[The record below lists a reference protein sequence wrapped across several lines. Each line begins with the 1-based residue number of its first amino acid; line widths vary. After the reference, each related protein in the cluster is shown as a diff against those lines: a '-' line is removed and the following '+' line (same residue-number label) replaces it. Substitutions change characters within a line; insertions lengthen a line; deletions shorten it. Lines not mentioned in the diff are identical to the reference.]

1 MDADLVGLGLGL
13 GLCLAVA
20 GTGLGASNAGRGNAL
35 ASSRGGRR
43 GGRGRGTPSGFRAS
57 SSLGGA
63 RDGGRPSR
71 FNQVLLRSVVWFGG
85 ATERHYHN
93 KGNGAGRA
101 PAEAGGPLFRKHW
114 LAAFGRALRRSQLQS
129 QVAVAS
135 RSGCCCC
142 FGRGSFFFCPCAAAL
157 RALPSEPS
165 PGKQERRGSSSPTP
179 AQRAAGTPDQTR
191 PDQAEASKARRGKAR
206 QGEAKQ
212 GRAGQ
217 HDSKQ
222 GPGWLLSLSCHSL
235 APRWLS
241 LGGRSER
248 SATGGIWTGSCV
260 YEREA

>member
-93 KGNGAGRA
+93 RGNGAGRA

-135 RSGCCCC
+135 RSGCCCLLRP
-142 FGRGSFFFCPCAAAL
+142 GFFFFLPL
-157 RALPSEPS
+157 RCCTASSAVRTQPGQAGAQRFELPNPS
-165 PGKQERRGSSSPTP
+165 PESGEQAR
-179 AQRAAGTPDQTR
+179 PDQTR
-191 PDQAEASKARRGKAR
+191 PRQGEARRGKAGR
-206 QGEAKQ
+206 GKAGQ
-212 GRAGQ
+212 GRAARLEA
-217 HDSKQ
+217 
-222 GPGWLLSLSCHSL
+222 GPGMAVVTVLSLARSSL
-235 APRWLS
+235 ALTRREIRAQRDRRDLDGV
-241 LGGRSER
+241 L
-248 SATGGIWTGSCV
+248 CV
-260 YEREA
+260 RAREA